1 MGTWIL
7 DWKNIK
13 VNKMLKLHAITNGRA
28 IYTSS
33 TGKIIAERIT
43 QDAKAVLDWY
53 VHNVPANQE

>member
-1 MGTWIL
+1 
-7 DWKNIK
+7 
-13 VNKMLKLHAITNGRA
+13 MLKLHAITNGRA

-33 TGKIIAERIT
+33 TGKIISERIT

>member
-1 MGTWIL
+1 
-7 DWKNIK
+7 
-13 VNKMLKLHAITNGRA
+13 MLKLHAITNGRV

-43 QDAKAVLDWY
+43 QDAKDILDWY